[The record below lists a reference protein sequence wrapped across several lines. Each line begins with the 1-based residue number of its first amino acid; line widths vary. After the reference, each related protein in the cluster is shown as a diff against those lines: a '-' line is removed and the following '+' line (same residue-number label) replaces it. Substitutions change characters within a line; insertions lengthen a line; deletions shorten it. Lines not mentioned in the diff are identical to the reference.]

1 MNNGLYEHLQVFVAI
16 AQAQSLTGAAI
27 ATDIHQATISRQLA
41 ALEKHLGCR
50 LFQRS
55 TRAISLTEQGEVY
68 LVHAQRL
75 LDLHAEAYAA
85 VQEGGSRLRG
95 RLRVAC
101 SNGFG
106 RKLLMPLLAQ
116 WQALHPQLHLE
127 LELSDQLSPLIEDR
141 IDVVFRTA
149 PLQESSL
156 VARAI
161 GVSRRIAVA
170 SPQYLQ
176 RHGPLTEPQHL
187 ENHQCILFSGAQQP
201 TLWNFDGPKGK
212 VSVHVRGR
220 LTLSTVDALQDAVCA
235 GLGIATMPEW
245 FWTRERLDG
254 AVVRVLSD
262 YTLPEQTIHA
272 LTSVRQSRSSK
283 VRQFV
288 DFVERGLPV
297 VMGAGETPI
306 TGLLEWPPAYTSPPA
321 AP

>member
-55 TRAISLTEQGEVY
+55 TRAISLTEQGEIF

-75 LDLHAEAYAA
+75 LELHTEAHAA
-85 VQEGGSRLRG
+85 VQEGGSSRLRG

-106 RKLLMPLLAQ
+106 RKLLMPMLAQ
-116 WQALHPQLHLE
+116 WQVLHPQLHLD
-127 LELSDQLSPLIEDR
+127 LSLSDQLSPLIEDR
-141 IDVVFRTA
+141 IDLVFRTA

-161 GVSRRIAVA
+161 GVSRRMVVA

-176 RHGPLTEPQHL
+176 RHGPVTEPEHL
-187 ENHQCILFSGAQQP
+187 ENHQCILFAGAQQP
-201 TLWNFDGPKGK
+201 PLWSFDGPKGR
-212 VSVHVRGR
+212 VSVHVQGR

-235 GLGIATMPEW
+235 GLGIAVMPEW

-254 AVVRVLSD
+254 QVVRLLNG

-288 DFVERGLPV
+288 DFVEQGLPA
-297 VMGAGETPI
+297 VMGAATEGF
-306 TGLLEWPPAYTSPPA
+306 
-321 AP
+321 